1 MAKEW
6 TEDEKNILIQ
16 LYDQG
21 ETVDTIGDYLN
32 RSSNSIRA
40 MKSKLG
46 LNYLGAKPVTE
57 EEKQVIIDYYNAH
70 VGEYLDLNYLAKKL
84 ERSLITISR
93 VAKDA
98 GLTNG
103 KRKPNEVF
111 IEKVRN
117 SIKLY
122 HESDK
127 FQNEVRLKLSQTTSE
142 YWKENGHPKGMPGK
156 HHSDDAR
163 KRMSES
169 HYKLASEMSYDE
181 KHAIAM
187 KAVETRIKN
196 GGYTTTENSYSR
208 CKGGKREDLNQYFRS
223 SWEANIARVFNFL
236 NISWKY
242 EYKRFFFSENINGVM
257 SYQPDFYLPDYD
269 LWIEIKGWMDQK
281 SKLRLQLFA
290 EQYPLEFSRLIII
303 KDELYLRIQ
312 RTYGWIDNWES
323 NKKHSI
329 DNYTFN
335 KDFCMNSNY
344 LFQIMGYDKD
354 NPRQEIIIKTIE

>member
-127 FQNEVRLKLSQTTSE
+127 F
-142 YWKENGHPKGMPGK
+142 
-156 HHSDDAR
+156 
-163 KRMSES
+163 
-169 HYKLASEMSYDE
+169 
-181 KHAIAM
+181 
-187 KAVETRIKN
+187 
-196 GGYTTTENSYSR
+196 
-208 CKGGKREDLNQYFRS
+208 
-223 SWEANIARVFNFL
+223 
-236 NISWKY
+236 
-242 EYKRFFFSENINGVM
+242 
-257 SYQPDFYLPDYD
+257 
-269 LWIEIKGWMDQK
+269 
-281 SKLRLQLFA
+281 
-290 EQYPLEFSRLIII
+290 
-303 KDELYLRIQ
+303 
-312 RTYGWIDNWES
+312 
-323 NKKHSI
+323 
-329 DNYTFN
+329 
-335 KDFCMNSNY
+335 
-344 LFQIMGYDKD
+344 
-354 NPRQEIIIKTIE
+354 